1 MGFGLSLVEK
11 GRLEISRRAVL
22 WELLEGGFGF
32 ERSSQWEI
40 ERQNNW
46 WIEGVLLLANGG
58 CRYYLLTIAGVSHK
72 WDGGTA

>member
-1 MGFGLSLVEK
+1 MAEIAVIRRMRMRGSVMGFGLPLVEK

-40 ERQNNW
+40 ER
-46 WIEGVLLLANGG
+46 
-58 CRYYLLTIAGVSHK
+58 
-72 WDGGTA
+72 